1 MMIPHDSTFL
11 KMSFDRKKR
20 DVEAEKA
27 TADSKTTLLLPHRR
41 KHLELDAEFEAQCK
55 KRYDENYNFNM
66 HTTSMSAMI
75 PIASDRMQCVKSLV
89 GIVAVKNWSGECFA
103 LNWKTMNF

>member
-1 MMIPHDSTFL
+1 MLLMIPHDTFL

-55 KRYDENYNFNM
+55 KDM
-66 HTTSMSAMI
+66 MKIITLICTLQSC
-75 PIASDRMQCVKSLV
+75 QQ
-89 GIVAVKNWSGECFA
+89 
-103 LNWKTMNF
+103 

>member
-1 MMIPHDSTFL
+1 MTTPNVDDDTFL

-55 KRYDENYNFNM
+55 KDMMKTITKYAHYNHVSND
-66 HTTSMSAMI
+66 SYCLGQNAM
-75 PIASDRMQCVKSLV
+75 C
-89 GIVAVKNWSGECFA
+89 
-103 LNWKTMNF
+103 